1 MGQRLIISEEDRNRI
16 AGMHNLVNEQRS
28 MEKPNGPD
36 MLYNIMTM
44 DYGMDKKVAKELA
57 RAYEAV
63 IEGKDVG
70 MVYKD
75 FEKSNPG
82 VTVPAA
88 LVLRLLQ

>member
-28 MEKPNGPD
+28 MEKPKSPE
-36 MLYNIMTM
+36 MLYNIMKM
-44 DYGMDKKVAKELA
+44 DYGMDKTVAKELA

-63 IEGKDVG
+63 IEGNDIG

-75 FEKSNPG
+75 FEKRNPG